1 MSFWNAIRMMV
12 AGGSIFM
19 LLPVILPASLAAA
32 GAKTR
37 ADAVSSAKK
46 TGKPAR
52 KPRSSPDFSFP
63 GRVLVG
69 SQRTPPS
76 EIPGLANAPLHGYG
90 SFEGVVLVPPAQ
102 AGKGL
107 VLVEPAAAAADS
119 QMANESVDDIQVPKD
134 LSEQQ
139 DDPFESFNRGMF
151 AFNEML
157 DHLILEPTARVYH
170 AVVPEPLREGV
181 ANAVRNLGS
190 PVILA
195 NDILQGDRKR
205 ASDTMVRFMVNS
217 TIGLGGLIDAA
228 GYMGVPYHQEDFGQT
243 LAVWGVGPGPY
254 MVVPILGPS
263 NPRDFTGKVVDT
275 AINPLTWILLDQP
288 LEERLAPGAIQLVV
302 GRESILDE
310 YANLRATSPDL
321 YASVRD
327 IYGQIRQT
335 AISNGD
341 VTGEPI
347 PGVTSLPA
355 DTVMTNIK
363 PF

>member
-1 MSFWNAIRMMV
+1 MI
-12 AGGSIFM
+12 AGASIFM
-19 LLPVILPASLAAA
+19 LSPAFLTALPGASAASNSNRQV
-32 GAKTR
+32 R
-37 ADAVSSAKK
+37 ADAVSTRKK

-52 KPRSSPDFSFP
+52 RVRSSPELN
-63 GRVLVG
+63 VAG
-69 SQRTPPS
+69 SD
-76 EIPGLANAPLHGYG
+76 IPGLAKAPLHGYG
-90 SFEGVVLVPPAQ
+90 TFEGVVLVPPAQ
-102 AGKGL
+102 RGKGI
-107 VLVEPAAAAADS
+107 VLVEPAAATAATEAEPTS
-119 QMANESVDDIQVPKD
+119 ESSDDIPIPKD

-139 DDPFESFNRGMF
+139 EDPFESFNRGMF
-151 AFNEML
+151 AFNEVL
-157 DHLILEPTARVYH
+157 DHLILEPSARIYH
-170 AVVPEPLREGV
+170 AVVPQPLREGV

-195 NDILQGDRKR
+195 NDILQGNRKR
-205 ASDTMVRFMVNS
+205 ASDTVVRFMVNS
-217 TIGLGGLIDAA
+217 TIGLGGFVDAA

-263 NPRDFTGKVVDT
+263 NPRDLTGKVVDT
-275 AINPLTWILLDQP
+275 AINPLTWILIDKP
-288 LEERLAPGAIQLVV
+288 LEQRMAPGAAQLVV
-302 GRESILDE
+302 GREAILDE
-310 YANLRATSPDL
+310 YANLRKTSPDL

-355 DTVMTNIK
+355 DSVMTNVK